1 MFIIISKS
9 FTLKSAKAFF
19 VTPLFKFKGGVC
31 MKKKD
36 EKSKEEK
43 AKKKSSSF
51 TTKYDPDRLRE
62 LIEQGRTAKEIMK
75 ELGIARYTLNEHLLM
90 LQRKDKKVYHIDG
103 LFDYTDEKRQRNK
116 VRKHDGILIPPS
128 LIEKS
133 ALNPGDKY
141 EILVEKGHVVLKKV
155 EDDE

>member
-1 MFIIISKS
+1 EGK
-9 FTLKSAKAFF
+9 
-19 VTPLFKFKGGVC
+19 
-31 MKKKD
+31 
-36 EKSKEEK
+36 
-43 AKKKSSSF
+43 
-51 TTKYDPDRLRE
+51 
-62 LIEQGRTAKEIMK
+62 TAKEIMK

-90 LQRKDKKVYHIDG
+90 LQREDKKIYHIDG

-116 VRKHDGILIPPS
+116 VRKNDGIVIPPS